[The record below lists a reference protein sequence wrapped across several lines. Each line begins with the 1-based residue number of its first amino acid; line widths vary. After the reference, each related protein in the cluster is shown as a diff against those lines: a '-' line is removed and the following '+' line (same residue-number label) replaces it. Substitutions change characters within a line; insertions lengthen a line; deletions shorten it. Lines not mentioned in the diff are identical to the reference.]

1 MNKTEFWNYIQP
13 YFDKAEDEELATV
26 GCAFGYNDKET
37 HEGVEIDYKALGL
50 DFDGLVSLFIELDAD
65 GLVEFINTNNMV
77 YIIHK
82 R

>member
-13 YFDKAEDEELATV
+13 FFDKAEKEEIGTI
-26 GCAFGYNDKET
+26 GSAFFYIDKET

>member
-1 MNKTEFWNYIQP
+1 MNKNEFWDYIEP
-13 YFDKAEDEELATV
+13 YFDKSENEEIATV
-26 GCAFGYNDKET
+26 GSAFGYIDKET

-50 DFDGLVSLFIELDAD
+50 DFDGLVSLLIELDAD